1 MWKMHLVLCAL
12 VTILFGKNTFLH
24 TSAATAKVAQRRTV
38 IITGANRGIGLAAVK
53 ALAETNEWNIVMAC
67 RSLERAEIAKK
78 SIKSNENIETCQLD
92 LSDLTSVKKFV
103 TVWGSRPLHVL
114 ACNAGEY
121 ACIEVVAENCQT
133 IMFVEHESVIMKK
146 CRNAS

>member
-1 MWKMHLVLCAL
+1 MRKMQWVFCAV
-12 VTILFGKNTFLH
+12 VTILFGKNAVLP

-121 ACIEVVAENCQT
+121 ACMEVVAKNYQT
-133 IMFVEHESVIMKK
+133 ITFVEHVSVLMKK